1 MRFASAEPH
10 SRWMNTMTRCVAA
23 LLVAMVCVSSAL
35 AQTVQRGFPANA
47 LRGEIA
53 FGQPPEIQLNG
64 LAARLSPAARIR
76 GTNNMLM
83 MSGALVGQ
91 KAVVHYVVDPLGL
104 IQDVWILTDAERAKQ
119 PWPTTA
125 KDAQTWSFDPVA
137 QVWTPR

>member
-1 MRFASAEPH
+1 MHRLVAPCLAVFARAVERVDDPHAAFGEPH
-10 SRWMNTMTRCVAA
+10 FGV
-23 LLVAMVCVSSAL
+23 L
-35 AQTVQRGFPANA
+35 AF
-47 LRGEIA
+47 L
-53 FGQPPEIQLNG
+53 
-64 LAARLSPAARIR
+64 
-76 GTNNMLM
+76 
-83 MSGALVGQ
+83 GQ